1 MDPRHYTPSKTHRL
15 NDVFPQ
21 NLVVLVRAMVQNDK
35 DTDETDI
42 VADLE
47 EQEQEVE
54 ETEDVDEDDL
64 SLPDIDKYAQKE
76 TFGEVDDCQDI
87 EEFNSNSNEDD
98 EILEQQL
105 SDEEDDVRIEEISSE
120 EEYQQTKDRRNRF
133 SSRAKKDR
141 RKDSRAFTNLKKEQ
155 RQKHK
160 TMRYE

>member
-1 MDPRHYTPSKTHRL
+1 
-15 NDVFPQ
+15 
-21 NLVVLVRAMVQNDK
+21 MVQNDK

-47 EQEQEVE
+47 EQEVE
-54 ETEDVDEDDL
+54 ETEDVDEDLL
-64 SLPDIDKYAQKE
+64 SLQDIDKYAQKE
-76 TFGEVDDCQDI
+76 TLGEVDDCQDI

-120 EEYQQTKDRRNRF
+120 EEDQQTQDRRNRF

-141 RKDSRAFTNLKKEQ
+141 RKDSRTFKNLKKK
-155 RQKHK
+155 RANISSNI
-160 TMRYE
+160 